1 MPVMS
6 KGVIVQRP
14 KAADEDLSGT
24 NTAVGTSFVD
34 ILQLNA
40 VIVLPTS
47 AAVVVTTCSSV
58 QDKGTATA
66 GTGIRTLRLRGLDA
80 NFEEITEDIIT
91 DGGTPVNST
100 KTFMRLL
107 SATALTT
114 GSSLA
119 AVGTI
124 TFSIGGNNQL
134 RIAIGLNKT
143 ESSQFTVPAG
153 KRVFMD
159 RFFINQ
165 FDGKTLDMR
174 LQYKEIEGSN
184 LWINIRQ
191 LKCTDFQIPVDI
203 NREFGEKIDF
213 RWQGKVS
220 TGSGQVTAGYELIY
234 V

>member
-1 MPVMS
+1 MS
-6 KGVIVQRP
+6 RNVIVQRSVGI
-14 KAADEDLSGT
+14 DEDLSGT
-24 NTAVGTSFVD
+24 NSAVGTSFVD

-40 VIVLPTS
+40 VITLPTS

-66 GTGIRTLRLRGLDA
+66 GTGIRTLRLRGLNSDY
-80 NFEEITEDIIT
+80 EEIIEDIIT

-100 KTFMRLL
+100 KTFIRLL
-107 SATALTT
+107 SAHSLTAGST
-114 GSSLA
+114 GA

-143 ESSQFTVPAG
+143 ESTQFTVPAG
-153 KRVFMD
+153 KRVLMD

-165 FDGKTLDMR
+165 FDGKTLDVR
-174 LQYKEIEGSN
+174 LQYKEIENEN
-184 LWINIRQ
+184 LWFNVRQ
-191 LKCTDFQIPVDI
+191 LKNTDFHITADI
-203 NREFGEKIDF
+203 NRIFNEKTDF
-213 RWQGKVS
+213 RIQGKVG